1 MTTTADLF
9 EPLASALPE
18 CGVHH
23 GPSELHGVICGIEGS
38 GTDMDDA
45 RMLETLAGHVDLDG
59 TWPEPVTAWLLRLR
73 RFAREGL
80 AGEDLDLE
88 LLLPSEQEEL
98 GLRVAAVGQWCEGFL
113 AGFGLGSAGLADRD
127 LSAELQ
133 EAISDL
139 SAVSQ
144 VETPAEQGEE
154 EEQMLEQVVEHC
166 RVAALLVF
174 TEMARKRKSH

>member
-1 MTTTADLF
+1 MTTTANLF
-9 EPLASALPE
+9 EPLAGALPE

-23 GPSELHGVICGIEGS
+23 GPSELHGLICGLESS
-38 GTDMDDA
+38 GADMENA
-45 RMLETLAGHVDLDG
+45 RLLETIAAHVDLDG
-59 TWPEPVTAWLLRLR
+59 GWPDPVSAYLLRLR
-73 RFAREGL
+73 QLTREGL
-80 AGEDLDLE
+80 DGEDMDLA
-88 LLLPSEQEEL
+88 LLLPSGPEEL
-98 GLRVAAVGQWCEGFL
+98 GLRVAALGQWCEGFL
-113 AGFGLGSAGLADRD
+113 AGFGLGSAGLSDRD

-144 VETPAEQGEE
+144 VETPAEQGED
-154 EEQMLEQVVEHC
+154 EEQMLEQVIEHC